1 MSTFVYTLPE
11 GNRPTAYGTF
21 DTAFGAAWM
30 LGSIIMGGLYGIG
43 VGHLVLFAVVLQL
56 LALRLLLSI
65 PIMLADGSM

>member
-1 MSTFVYTLPE
+1 
-11 GNRPTAYGTF
+11 
-21 DTAFGAAWM
+21 
-30 LGSIIMGGLYGIG
+30 MGGLYGIG